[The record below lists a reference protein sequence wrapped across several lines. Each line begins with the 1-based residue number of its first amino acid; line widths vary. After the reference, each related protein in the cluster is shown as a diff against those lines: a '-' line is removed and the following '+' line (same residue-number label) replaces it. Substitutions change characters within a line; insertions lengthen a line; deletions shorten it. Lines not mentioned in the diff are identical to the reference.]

1 MRNDQRFDI
10 LMSFPCN
17 TPSATAI
24 SDANLSLIFLRF
36 FLQVSIHFLSVEVVL
51 LGLLVILNKAIL
63 KSKRLPSLKLASFP
77 LSSL

>member
-51 LGLLVILNKAIL
+51 LGLLVILNKAIIVNHNIPHL
-63 KSKRLPSLKLASFP
+63 WPNTSPN
-77 LSSL
+77 